1 MTEQTSVDVA
11 IVGAGFGGSLTALLL
26 QRIGLRVL
34 LLDRG
39 SHPRFAIGESS
50 TPIAD
55 LVLRDLARRYEL
67 PFLLS
72 LSRYGTWKATY
83 PELTCGLKR
92 GFSYFYHQPGE
103 PFRPSA
109 DHANELLVAASSSD
123 AHADTHWLRSD
134 VDTFLVQ
141 QVQAAGIP
149 YYDQTEIS
157 VLQHAPTWQLTG
169 TRKQAALAIKAE
181 FLIDATGSA
190 GFLPQAL
197 KLTSQTHQLRTHSR
211 ALFAHCE
218 GVTPWQEMLVSQHAD
233 TTDHPFRC
241 DAAALH
247 HLLEVGWMWQLRFD
261 NGVTSVGFALD
272 AQRCRLN
279 PTISAE
285 EEWNALLARY
295 PTLAQQLASARVVA
309 PDGGLVRT
317 GRLQR
322 QWKQTAGPNWA
333 LLPHTAGFIDPLY
346 SPGLAQTICG
356 VERLVDLLE
365 RHWGRESL
373 VKQLGQYERTL
384 EAELDLIDELV
395 YGSYRCVENFDLF
408 VPYSM
413 LYFAAATSYE
423 QQRLDAGFNPERAFL
438 CADHSGFRAV
448 VRDTRHQLELAL
460 AAGGAP
466 RSAERFFQEVAQA
479 IAPFNDA
486 GLCAPAVNNMYRYT
500 AVF

>member
-1 MTEQTSVDVA
+1 MREQASVDVA

-26 QRIGLRVL
+26 HRIGLRVL

-72 LSRYGTWKATY
+72 MSRYGTWQQTY

-92 GFSYFYHQPGE
+92 GFSYFHHQAGH
-103 PFRPSA
+103 PFQPRP
-109 DHANELLVAASSSD
+109 DHANELLVAASSD
-123 AHADTHWLRSD
+123 DVHADIHWLRSD
-134 VDTFLVQ
+134 VDAFLIQ

-149 YYDQTEIS
+149 YYDQTEVS
-157 VLQHAPTWQLTG
+157 VQQHEPTWQLTG
-169 TRKQAALAIKAE
+169 TRKQAALAIHAD
-181 FLIDATGSA
+181 FLIDATGTA
-190 GFLPQAL
+190 AFLPRAL
-197 KLTSQTHQLRTHSR
+197 DLTSQTNQLRTNSR
-211 ALFAHCE
+211 ALFGHFE
-218 GVTPWQEMLVSQHAD
+218 GVTPWQDMLVSQHAD

-247 HLLEVGWMWQLRFD
+247 QLLEEGWMWQLRFD

-272 AQRCRLN
+272 AERSPLN
-279 PTISAE
+279 PAISTQ
-285 EEWNALLARY
+285 EEWVALLARY
-295 PTLAQQLASARVVA
+295 PTLAQQFASARVVA

-322 QWKQTAGPNWA
+322 QWNQIAGRNWA

-346 SPGLAQTICG
+346 SPGLAQTMCG
-356 VERLVDLLE
+356 VERLVDALE

-373 VKQLGQYERTL
+373 VKQLGQYERTIQ
-384 EAELDLIDELV
+384 AELDLIDELV
-395 YGSYRCVENFDLF
+395 HGSYRCLQDFDLF

-413 LYFAAATSYE
+413 LYFAAATTYE
-423 QQRLDAGFNPERAFL
+423 QQRLEAGFTPEPAFL
-438 CADHSGFRAV
+438 CADNSRFRAMV
-448 VRDTRHQLELAL
+448 CHTRQQLEHAL
-460 AAGGAP
+460 ASAGDP
-466 RSAERFFQEVAQA
+466 QSAERFFREVAQA
-479 IAPFNDA
+479 IAPYNDA
-486 GLCAPAVNNMYRYT
+486 GLCDRAVNNMYRYT
-500 AVF
+500 TVF